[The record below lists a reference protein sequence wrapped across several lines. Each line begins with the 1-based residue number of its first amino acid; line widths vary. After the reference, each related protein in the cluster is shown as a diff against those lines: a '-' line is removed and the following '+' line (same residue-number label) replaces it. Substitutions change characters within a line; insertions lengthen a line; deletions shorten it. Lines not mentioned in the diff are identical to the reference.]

1 MNFFSIIKLT
11 KLLIKILNGK
21 ERNKNETN
29 EKHNIYILHNS
40 SSWDD
45 MMYHGLD
52 HGITKLKTLLY
63 SKKLKK
69 VF

>member
-1 MNFFSIIKLT
+1 MARKEIKM
-11 KLLIKILNGK
+11 
-21 ERNKNETN
+21 RQMKNT
-29 EKHNIYILHNS
+29 IYTVHNS

-63 SKKLKK
+63 SKKLKNAHK
-69 VF
+69 IVFVF